1 MSVPSKVGGA
11 ANCDFH
17 LHTQGLKGVDSNG
30 LSDPYVKLFLIPGH
44 KKVLNLI
51 FYIVASQG
59 LAASDV

>member
-1 MSVPSKVGGA
+1 MSQVQSKVGGA

-44 KKVLNLI
+44 KKVLNLFFI
-51 FYIVASQG
+51 FI
-59 LAASDV
+59 